1 MLQLSGLALL
11 FDNEDDSGDSSQP
24 DDEGSEDGE
33 SDDHSHEDFSLGDE
47 QLERRQ
53 TSGGNQRTNLA
64 PQSMQWAIR
73 SRDTT
78 GPERVRLTT
87 GGSNLV
93 FIDPNALRRTTA
105 ASAAVTAA
113 QQQEAPTMTTTAS
126 ALARAFGIV
135 LRQIS
140 DLIGMLPTSFTG
152 ASSALDVTH
161 QEAIQLQVM
170 TLIINRIHL
179 IRYVFFL
186 P

>member
-1 MLQLSGLALL
+1 MLQLTGHAWM
-11 FDNEDDSGDSSQP
+11 FENEDDSGDSSQP

-33 SDDHSHEDFSLGDE
+33 SDDHSHEDFSLADE

-73 SRDTT
+73 SRETT

-105 ASAAVTAA
+105 ASAAVSAA

-140 DLIGMLPTSFTG
+140 DLIGMLPTSFAG

-161 QEAIQLQVM
+161 QEAIQLQVRM
-170 TLIINRIHL
+170 SLH
-179 IRYVFFL
+179 VC
-186 P
+186 